1 MRDQFELELQELEQ
15 KFLEMGSA
23 VLESASKVLLALAA
37 KDTDM
42 AELIIN
48 EDNPINQ
55 AQLDIE
61 LTCANLLALQQPQVT
76 DLRFVLTIMSACSDL
91 ERMGDHMAGIAKA
104 ILNLKEID
112 TLEVIEEHIHDAG
125 QKALKMMSDLL
136 LVFPKRNADKA
147 IAIANQDEA
156 IDQLYYSISKEILTV
171 MKEQETSVRN
181 GAQYLYMM
189 GHIER
194 FGDYISNI
202 CERIVYLETGELV
215 ELN

>member
-42 AELIIN
+42 AELIIK
-48 EDNPINQ
+48 EDKLINQ

-91 ERMGDHMAGIAKA
+91 ERMGDHMTGIAKA

-112 TLEVIEEHIHDAG
+112 TLDVIEEHIHDAG

-136 LVFPKRNADKA
+136 LVFSKRNADKA

-189 GHIER
+189 VHIER

>member
-42 AELIIN
+42 AELIIK
-48 EDNPINQ
+48 EDKLINQ

-91 ERMGDHMAGIAKA
+91 ERMGDHMTGIAKA

-112 TLEVIEEHIHDAG
+112 TFDVIEEHIHDAG

>member
-42 AELIIN
+42 AELIVK
-48 EDNPINQ
+48 EDKLINQ

-91 ERMGDHMAGIAKA
+91 ERMGDHMTGIAKA

-112 TLEVIEEHIHDAG
+112 TLDVIEEHIHDAG

>member
-15 KFLEMGSA
+15 KFLEMGSV

-42 AELIIN
+42 AELIIK
-48 EDNPINQ
+48 EDKLINQ

>member
-42 AELIIN
+42 AELIIK
-48 EDNPINQ
+48 EDKLINQ

-91 ERMGDHMAGIAKA
+91 ERMGDHMTGIAKA

-112 TLEVIEEHIHDAG
+112 TLDVIEEHIHDAG

-136 LVFPKRNADKA
+136 LVFSKRNADKA

>member
-1 MRDQFELELQELEQ
+1 M
-15 KFLEMGSA
+15 
-23 VLESASKVLLALAA
+23 
-37 KDTDM
+37 
-42 AELIIN
+42 I
-48 EDNPINQ
+48 
-55 AQLDIE
+55 

-91 ERMGDHMAGIAKA
+91 ERMGDHMTGIAKA

-112 TLEVIEEHIHDAG
+112 TLDVIEEHIHDAG

>member
-23 VLESASKVLLALAA
+23 VLESASKVLLAFAA

-42 AELIIN
+42 AELIIK
-48 EDNPINQ
+48 EDKLINQ

-91 ERMGDHMAGIAKA
+91 ERMGDHMTGIAKA

-112 TLEVIEEHIHDAG
+112 TLDVIEEHIHDAG

-136 LVFPKRNADKA
+136 LVFSKRNADKA

>member
-42 AELIIN
+42 AELIIK
-48 EDNPINQ
+48 EDKLINQ

>member
-1 MRDQFELELQELEQ
+1 MRDQFALELQELEQ

-42 AELIIN
+42 AELIIK
-48 EDNPINQ
+48 EDKLINQ

-91 ERMGDHMAGIAKA
+91 ERMGDHMTGIAKA

>member
-42 AELIIN
+42 AELIIK
-48 EDNPINQ
+48 EDKLINQ

-91 ERMGDHMAGIAKA
+91 ERMGDHMTGIGKA

-112 TLEVIEEHIHDAG
+112 TLDVIEEHIHDAG

>member
-42 AELIIN
+42 AELIIK
-48 EDNPINQ
+48 EDKLINQ

-61 LTCANLLALQQPQVT
+61 LTSANLLALQQPQVT

-91 ERMGDHMAGIAKA
+91 ERMGDHMTGIAKA

-112 TLEVIEEHIHDAG
+112 TLDVIEEHIHDAG

>member
-1 MRDQFELELQELEQ
+1 MRNQFELELQELEQ

-42 AELIIN
+42 AELIIK
-48 EDNPINQ
+48 EDKLINQ

>member
-42 AELIIN
+42 AELIIK
-48 EDNPINQ
+48 EDKLINQ

-91 ERMGDHMAGIAKA
+91 ERMGDHMTGIAKA

-112 TLEVIEEHIHDAG
+112 TLDVTEEHIHDAG

>member
-23 VLESASKVLLALAA
+23 VLESASKVLLALAT

-42 AELIIN
+42 AELIIK
-48 EDNPINQ
+48 EDKLINQ

-91 ERMGDHMAGIAKA
+91 ERMGDHMTGIAKA

-112 TLEVIEEHIHDAG
+112 TLDVIEEHIHDAG

>member
-42 AELIIN
+42 AELIIK
-48 EDNPINQ
+48 EDKLINQ

-91 ERMGDHMAGIAKA
+91 ERMGDHMTGIAKA

-112 TLEVIEEHIHDAG
+112 TLDVIEEHIHDAG
-125 QKALKMMSDLL
+125 QNALKMMSDLL

>member
-42 AELIIN
+42 AELIIK
-48 EDNPINQ
+48 EDKLINQ

-76 DLRFVLTIMSACSDL
+76 DLRFVLSIMSACSDL
-91 ERMGDHMAGIAKA
+91 ERMGDHMTGIAKA

-112 TLEVIEEHIHDAG
+112 TLDVIEEHIHDAG

>member
-37 KDTDM
+37 KDSDM
-42 AELIIN
+42 AELIIK
-48 EDNPINQ
+48 EDKLINQ

-112 TLEVIEEHIHDAG
+112 TLDVIEEHIHDAG

>member
-42 AELIIN
+42 AELIIK
-48 EDNPINQ
+48 EDKLINQ

-91 ERMGDHMAGIAKA
+91 ERMGDHMTGIAKA

-112 TLEVIEEHIHDAG
+112 TLDVIEEHIHDAG

-181 GAQYLYMM
+181 GAQYY
-189 GHIER
+189 
-194 FGDYISNI
+194 
-202 CERIVYLETGELV
+202 T
-215 ELN
+215 

>member
-42 AELIIN
+42 AELIIK
-48 EDNPINQ
+48 EDKLINQ

-91 ERMGDHMAGIAKA
+91 ERMGDHMTGIAKA

-112 TLEVIEEHIHDAG
+112 TLDVIEEHIHDAG

-194 FGDYISNI
+194 FGDCISNI

>member
-42 AELIIN
+42 AELIIK
-48 EDNPINQ
+48 EDKLINQ

-91 ERMGDHMAGIAKA
+91 ERMGDHMAGIANA

-112 TLEVIEEHIHDAG
+112 SLEVIEEHIHDAG

>member
-42 AELIIN
+42 AELIIK
-48 EDNPINQ
+48 EDKLINQ

-104 ILNLKEID
+104 IINLKEID

>member
-42 AELIIN
+42 AELIIK
-48 EDNPINQ
+48 EDKLINQ

-91 ERMGDHMAGIAKA
+91 ERMGDHMTGIAKA

-112 TLEVIEEHIHDAG
+112 TLDVIEEHIHDAG

>member
-42 AELIIN
+42 AELIIK
-48 EDNPINQ
+48 EDKLINQ

-91 ERMGDHMAGIAKA
+91 ERMGDHMTGIAKA

-112 TLEVIEEHIHDAG
+112 TLDVIEEHIHDAG
-125 QKALKMMSDLL
+125 QRALKMMSDLL

>member
-42 AELIIN
+42 AELIIK
-48 EDNPINQ
+48 EDKLINQ

-76 DLRFVLTIMSACSDL
+76 DLRFVLTIMTACSDL
-91 ERMGDHMAGIAKA
+91 ERMGDHMTGIAKA

-112 TLEVIEEHIHDAG
+112 TLDVIEEHIHDAG

>member
-42 AELIIN
+42 AELIIK
-48 EDNPINQ
+48 EDKLINQ

-91 ERMGDHMAGIAKA
+91 ERMGDHMTGIAKA

-112 TLEVIEEHIHDAG
+112 TLDVIEEHIHDAG
-125 QKALKMMSDLL
+125 QKALKMMSNLL

>member
-1 MRDQFELELQELEQ
+1 
-15 KFLEMGSA
+15 
-23 VLESASKVLLALAA
+23 
-37 KDTDM
+37 
-42 AELIIN
+42 
-48 EDNPINQ
+48 
-55 AQLDIE
+55 
-61 LTCANLLALQQPQVT
+61 
-76 DLRFVLTIMSACSDL
+76 MSACSDL
-91 ERMGDHMAGIAKA
+91 ERMGDHMTGIAKA

-112 TLEVIEEHIHDAG
+112 TLDVIEEHIHDAG
-125 QKALKMMSDLL
+125 QRALKMMSDLL

>member
-42 AELIIN
+42 AELIIK
-48 EDNPINQ
+48 EDKIINQ

-91 ERMGDHMAGIAKA
+91 ERMGDHMTGIAKA

-112 TLEVIEEHIHDAG
+112 TLDVIEEHIHDAG

>member
-42 AELIIN
+42 AELIIK
-48 EDNPINQ
+48 EDKLINQ

-194 FGDYISNI
+194 FSDYISNI

>member
-42 AELIIN
+42 AELIIK
-48 EDNPINQ
+48 EDKLINQ

-91 ERMGDHMAGIAKA
+91 ERMGDHMTGIAKA

>member
-42 AELIIN
+42 AELIIK
-48 EDNPINQ
+48 EDKLINQ

-91 ERMGDHMAGIAKA
+91 ERMGDHMTGIAKA

-112 TLEVIEEHIHDAG
+112 TLDVIEEHIHDAG

-136 LVFPKRNADKA
+136 LVFPNRNADKA

>member
-23 VLESASKVLLALAA
+23 VLESASKVLLALVA

-42 AELIIN
+42 AELIIK
-48 EDNPINQ
+48 EDKLINQ

-112 TLEVIEEHIHDAG
+112 TLDVIEEHIHDAG

>member
-42 AELIIN
+42 VELIIK
-48 EDNPINQ
+48 EDKLINQ

-112 TLEVIEEHIHDAG
+112 TLDVIEEHIHDAG

>member
-42 AELIIN
+42 AELIIK
-48 EDNPINQ
+48 EDKLINQ

-61 LTCANLLALQQPQVT
+61 LTCAKLLALQQPQVT